1 MPLIMDGNVTNN
13 GAVGINRYSSG
24 HIYMADGRGSVGIGR
39 TSTANK
45 LEVEGTASK
54 TTAGDWAANSDRR
67 IKTDI
72 QSVDHALETIS
83 KLRPVTFKYTEE
95 YKQDRPSIED
105 KYYYNFIA
113 QEYMEVF
120 PTAVKGSGEYL
131 DEDEEDEILQLDGH
145 NAQIVAIKAI
155 QELKAENDELKAEN
169 DARQIEIEDLKG
181 RLASIEER
189 VVIKKTE

>member
-1 MPLIMDGNVTNN
+1 
-13 GAVGINRYSSG
+13 
-24 HIYMADGRGSVGIGR
+24 
-39 TSTANK
+39 
-45 LEVEGTASK
+45 
-54 TTAGDWAANSDRR
+54 
-67 IKTDI
+67 
-72 QSVDHALETIS
+72 
-83 KLRPVTFKYTEE
+83 
-95 YKQDRPSIED
+95 
-105 KYYYNFIA
+105 
-113 QEYMEVF
+113 MEVF